1 MTEQELRIRA
11 KEEAAFCRS
20 PEREGLCPFLVPG
33 SGVAYEDCPMRP
45 HKCGRVTAK
54 MWLETWRDMKQ
65 LYGDLWDMWE
75 KE

>member
-1 MTEQELRIRA
+1 MTDAELRKRA

-20 PEREGLCPFLVPG
+20 PEREVCPFLQPG
-33 SGVAYEDCPMRP
+33 SGMAYEDCPMRP

-54 MWLETWRDMKQ
+54 MWLETWRDMRQ